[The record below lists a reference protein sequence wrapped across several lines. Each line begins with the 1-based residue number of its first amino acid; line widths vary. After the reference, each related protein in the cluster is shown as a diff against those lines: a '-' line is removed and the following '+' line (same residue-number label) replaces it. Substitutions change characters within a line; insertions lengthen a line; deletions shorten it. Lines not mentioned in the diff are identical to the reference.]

1 VQQGPCSSSRLEM
14 AAKRRLLVQSGFGK
28 KIVQKVWNN
37 ITPDYLQSLYE
48 SMPRRMQAVV
58 DAEGGHTKYK
68 ESL

>member
-1 VQQGPCSSSRLEM
+1 M
-14 AAKRRLLVQSGFGK
+14 AAKRRLLAQSGFGK

-58 DAEGGHTKYK
+58 DAQGGHTKY
-68 ESL
+68 